1 MVFENLTHSLKISH
15 CPHRYTNSYQQKF
28 NVCLTEKNNQ
38 NNVIKVKY
46 DEFDRDRRLD
56 KYYTNILE
64 YIHGTINELMN

>member
-1 MVFENLTHSLKISH
+1 
-15 CPHRYTNSYQQKF
+15 
-28 NVCLTEKNNQ
+28 LTEKNNQ